1 VAIVAEDSAN
11 VTVAL
16 GSGIKDMS
24 GNALAASSY
33 SYTVKGFVPPV
44 VKISEIQGNGDVSP
58 LADQVIT
65 TKGVVTGIDAGGAG
79 FFIQDA
85 DGAWNGVYVYGRDA
99 AAMVSIG
106 SSIQI
111 TGTVVEYETSTSK
124 LTEIKDLTDVQL
136 IAKVADIKAVSIAA
150 ADVSKEMYEGV
161 LVTVNQLKTTDLPDG
176 FGEWLVKANDGT
188 VVKID
193 NQLYEASPDL
203 GQSYHITGVV
213 NETYG
218 EYKLAPRMLSDLF
231 QTVSV
236 EDLGVSIDIY
246 PNPFTNK
253 ISIRVSSD
261 VVLTKAVITNTAGQL
276 VKEVINPSSTIAT
289 GDLRQGVYVI
299 SLHTEKGIAK
309 TERIIK
315 R

>member
-1 VAIVAEDSAN
+1 
-11 VTVAL
+11 
-16 GSGIKDMS
+16 
-24 GNALAASSY
+24 
-33 SYTVKGFVPPV
+33 
-44 VKISEIQGNGDVSP
+44 
-58 LADQVIT
+58 
-65 TKGVVTGIDAGGAG
+65 
-79 FFIQDA
+79 
-85 DGAWNGVYVYGRDA
+85 
-99 AAMVSIG
+99 
-106 SSIQI
+106 
-111 TGTVVEYETSTSK
+111 
-124 LTEIKDLTDVQL
+124 
-136 IAKVADIKAVSIAA
+136 
-150 ADVSKEMYEGV
+150 
-161 LVTVNQLKTTDLPDG
+161 
-176 FGEWLVKANDGT
+176 VKANDGT

-246 PNPFTNK
+246 PNPFTDK